1 MKHQKIYLDYAA
13 TTPVDKEVLK
23 EMLPYF
29 SEKFGN
35 ASSIHS
41 FGQEAQRA
49 VDKARAQAAKFFNAI
64 PSEIIF
70 TSGAT
75 ESNNLTIKGVVKSYY
90 TKFKNKPHIITTAF
104 EHHCV
109 LDTCKALEKENLIEA
124 TYIKPASDGIIRIN
138 DIKKAIQKNTVL
150 ISVMYVNNEIG
161 TVQPIKEI
169 GQLVKMVNAR
179 RKDNDFKLQFH
190 TDATQGVNYFDCDA
204 QKLGVSLLSMSA
216 HKIYGPK
223 GIGVLFIKKGAPIKK
238 IQHGG
243 DQEYKMRAG
252 TMNVPGIVGL
262 GAAIAE
268 IKNQKSKLR
277 SFAIIL

>member
-104 EHHCV
+104 
-109 LDTCKALEKENLIEA
+109 
-124 TYIKPASDGIIRIN
+124 
-138 DIKKAIQKNTVL
+138 
-150 ISVMYVNNEIG
+150 
-161 TVQPIKEI
+161 
-169 GQLVKMVNAR
+169 
-179 RKDNDFKLQFH
+179 
-190 TDATQGVNYFDCDA
+190 
-204 QKLGVSLLSMSA
+204 
-216 HKIYGPK
+216 
-223 GIGVLFIKKGAPIKK
+223 
-238 IQHGG
+238 
-243 DQEYKMRAG
+243 
-252 TMNVPGIVGL
+252 
-262 GAAIAE
+262 
-268 IKNQKSKLR
+268 
-277 SFAIIL
+277 